1 MIRNPYYSHG
11 KLLITGEYF
20 VLDGATAF
28 AVPLKRGQSL
38 SVSHLSNGNREII
51 LETELVNGTKL
62 KSIFNADNLDV
73 VSTFDIKSAV
83 YTQKLLRSIK
93 QKSDVLN
100 RFDQS
105 LLIQTKVE
113 FPLEW
118 GLGSSSSLI
127 SNLGYWSGIDP
138 YTLLFENF
146 RGSGYDIAAARSSGP
161 ILYTK
166 GEKPL
171 VQEVSFN
178 PDFLNNIYFIY
189 LEKKQDSLGSIKRF
203 GQSVNGKLKE
213 SERISEISKAIIGA
227 RTLKDF
233 ESYIIEHESIIS
245 KSIGIPTVKSTLFDD
260 FNGTVKSLGAWGG
273 DFVMATHQGDSSYVK
288 DYFSNKGYKIV
299 FTYND
304 LVLW

>member
-1 MIRNPYYSHG
+1 MLKNPYYSHG
-11 KLLITGEYF
+11 KLLVTGEYF
-20 VLDGATAF
+20 VLEGATAF
-28 AVPLKRGQSL
+28 AVPLKLGQSL
-38 SVSHLSNGNREII
+38 SVSHLSNGSREII
-51 LETELVNGTKL
+51 WETELVNGTKL

-73 VSTFDIKSAV
+73 VSTFDTKSAL
-83 YTQKLLRSIK
+83 YTQKLLRSVR

-138 YTLLFENF
+138 YALLFENF
-146 RGSGYDIAAARSSGP
+146 KGSGYDIAAARSSGP

-166 GEKPL
+166 GEKP
-171 VQEVSFN
+171 VSQEVSFN
-178 PDFLNNIYFIY
+178 PDFLDKIYFIY
-189 LEKKQDSLGSIKRF
+189 LGQKQDSHSSIERF
-203 GQSVNGKLKE
+203 WQSVKGKQKE
-213 SERISEISKAIIGA
+213 CERISEISIAIIGVS
-227 RTLKDF
+227 TLTEF
-233 ESYIIEHESIIS
+233 ESYITEHESIIS
-245 KSIGIPTVKSTLFDD
+245 ESIGIPTIKSKLFDD

-288 DYFSNKGYKIV
+288 EYFRNKGLKTI
-299 FTYND
+299 FPYND
-304 LVLW
+304 LVL

>member
-20 VLDGATAF
+20 VLEGATAF
-28 AVPLKRGQSL
+28 ALPLKLGQSL
-38 SVSHLSNGNREII
+38 SVSHLGNGNHEII
-51 LETELVNGTKL
+51 WETELVNGTKL
-62 KSIFNADNLDV
+62 KSIFHADNLDV

-83 YTQKLLRSIK
+83 YTQKLLRSVR

-146 RGSGYDIAAARSSGP
+146 KGSGYDIAAARSGGP

-166 GEKPL
+166 GEKP
-171 VQEVSFN
+171 VVRPVSFK

-189 LEKKQDSLGSIKRF
+189 LGKKQDSLSSIERF
-203 GQSVNGKLKE
+203 WQSVKGKLNE
-213 SERISEISKAIIGA
+213 CERISEISNAIIGA
-227 RTLKDF
+227 STLTEF
-233 ESYIIEHESIIS
+233 ESYINEHESIIS
-245 KSIGIPTVKSTLFDD
+245 RSIGIPTVKSTLFGD

-288 DYFSNKGYKIV
+288 DYFGNKGLKII
-299 FTYND
+299 FSYND